1 MERLAP
7 GVAVVAVVSLFVL
20 LMAVPFIATGAQSA
34 RVGFVRA
41 AKVAA
46 VASYAAAVVAYTVL
60 PLPSAES
67 MQRRCA
73 SGDGGAG
80 IQLVPFHFVT
90 QVDRDASLGSFAILG
105 DPALWQVALNIAL
118 FVPLGFLL
126 SRLFPGRPWLAV
138 GIAVAC
144 SLSIEITQVTGLWF
158 IYDCAYRVFDID
170 DVLAN
175 ALGAAV
181 GLALAAYYAAAN
193 TPPTQST

>member
-7 GVAVVAVVSLFVL
+7 GVAVVGVVALFVL
-20 LMAVPFIATGAQSA
+20 VMAVPFIATGAQSA

-41 AKVAA
+41 GKVAA

-67 MQRRCA
+67 MERRCA
-73 SGDGGAG
+73 SSAGGAG
-80 IQLVPFHFVT
+80 IQLMPFHFVT
-90 QVDRDASLGSFAILG
+90 QVGSGSSAGGFAVFG

-126 SRLFPGRPWLAV
+126 SRLILGRPWLAL
-138 GIAVAC
+138 GIAVGC
-144 SLSIEITQVTGLWF
+144 SLSIEITQGTGLWF

-175 ALGAAV
+175 TLGAAF
-181 GLALAAYYAAAN
+181 GLQLGRVLVFGPGVAR
-193 TPPTQST
+193 